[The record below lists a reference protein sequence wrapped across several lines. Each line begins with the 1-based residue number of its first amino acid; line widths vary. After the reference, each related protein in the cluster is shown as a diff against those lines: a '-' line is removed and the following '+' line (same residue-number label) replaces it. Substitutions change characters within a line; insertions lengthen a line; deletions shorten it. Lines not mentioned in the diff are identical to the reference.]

1 MKLSQLFK
9 RRQKEIATQA
19 VKMKESTLPVL
30 IPEGDLVPSQ
40 YRYPSDFLKYSDE
53 IIKKRFKAFPEGGL
67 DSGNANFLDV
77 AIDQVALQALNS
89 LDYQRMAHQEV
100 IEKRLACHKSR
111 HEEFKSHLVE
121 VKRQLAEQEQ
131 EVKIAKQAL
140 ETHMPE
146 KECKS

>member
-19 VKMKESTLPVL
+19 AKMKKSTLPVL

-53 IIKKRFKAFPEGGL
+53 IIKKRFKAFPEGVL

-77 AIDQVALQALNS
+77 AIDQVALQAMNS

-100 IEKRLACHKSR
+100 IEKLVACHKSR

-121 VKRQLAEQEQ
+121 VKRQLAEQET
-131 EVKIAKQAL
+131 EVKISKQAL
-140 ETHMPE
+140 ETHAPE
-146 KECKS
+146 KGV

>member
-19 VKMKESTLPVL
+19 AKMKKSTLPVL

-53 IIKKRFKAFPEGGL
+53 IIKKRLKAFPEGGL

-77 AIDQVALQALNS
+77 AIDQVALQAMNS

-100 IEKRLACHKSR
+100 IEKLVACHKSR

-121 VKRQLAEQEQ
+121 VKRQLAEQET
-131 EVKIAKQAL
+131 EVKISKQAL
-140 ETHMPE
+140 ETHVPE
-146 KECKS
+146 KEHKL

>member
-9 RRQKEIATQA
+9 GQQKEIATQA

-40 YRYPSDFLKYSDE
+40 YRYPSDFLKYSE
-53 IIKKRFKAFPEGGL
+53 IIKKRFKAFPEGVL

-100 IEKRLACHKSR
+100 IEKLVACHKSR

-146 KECKS
+146 KEYKL